1 MLEIDPDK
9 VCYIIARFHEFEEEE
24 LIDDPER
31 DDDEDDFDLDHEE
44 AFDELDGHNDNDP
57 LGEELAGYISSLPED
72 EQIEL
77 IALTWVGRGD
87 YGPGEWSD
95 VIEAAADRFNLRTAH
110 YLLGMPQ
117 LADYLEEGLA
127 AFGLS
132 CGDYEENRI

>member
-1 MLEIDPDK
+1 MPEIDPDK

-24 LIDDPER
+24 LIEDPER
-31 DDDEDDFDLDHEE
+31 SDEDDEFDLDHEE

-77 IALTWVGRGD
+77 IALTWIGRGD
-87 YGPGEWSD
+87 YGPEEWSD

-127 AFGLS
+127 AFSLS